1 MLRENIPDG
10 AEEVSTVL
18 ELAGSD
24 ETIIDIPVMAREKRT
39 ALPGQGRNG
48 VLVLEA
54 ENLIPGKAAEKA
66 SWKPLSSYGKYG
78 GGWKVYPTT
87 AAFAAGDAAA
97 PSLFGE
103 LEICEEGDYVVELH
117 AAPSNPLEFVKPLT
131 IGLML
136 EQKPEE
142 TAEDRKA
149 MRQQAELTLVR
160 AERTV
165 GSPSNAA
172 WCRAVL
178 DQERMAQTVFHLPEG
193 RYKLSIFAREAGVI
207 PERIYVYPEKAPMP
221 ESYLGPNRT
230 KSQKVCNR

>member
-1 MLRENIPDG
+1 M
-10 AEEVSTVL
+10 
-18 ELAGSD
+18 
-24 ETIIDIPVMAREKRT
+24 
-39 ALPGQGRNG
+39 
-48 VLVLEA
+48 LVLEA
-54 ENLIPGKAAEKA
+54 EDLTSGRATEKA
-66 SWKPLSSYGKYG
+66 SWKQLPSYGKYG

-87 AAFAAGDAAA
+87 AAFAAGDAMA
-97 PSLFGE
+97 PSLSGE
-103 LEICEEGDYVVELH
+103 LEICEEGDYVVEVH

-131 IGLML
+131 LGLIL
-136 EQKPEE
+136 EKKPEE
-142 TAEDRKA
+142 TAKERKA
-149 MRQQAELTLVR
+149 MRQQAELTLVC

-178 DQERMAQTVFHLPEG
+178 DQERMARTVLHLPEG
-193 RYKLSIFAREAGVI
+193 RYKLSILAREAGVI